1 MLVCCLLF
9 CVDDAGLLSG
19 FPFPFSLCRAARL
32 RFVCGFTTQL
42 LENLVVAMES
52 EAQVIDISRVSGF
65 MQKVRSTASIVMAG
79 VLNVLLQVR
88 NGVI

>member
-1 MLVCCLLF
+1 MVQRAVRVIAVCRRSSVCAETERAFLF
-9 CVDDAGLLSG
+9 PAV
-19 FPFPFSLCRAARL
+19 
-32 RFVCGFTTQL
+32 QL

>member
-1 MLVCCLLF
+1 MLSAVVCCENGTGAERAFLL
-9 CVDDAGLLSG
+9 CL
-19 FPFPFSLCRAARL
+19 
-32 RFVCGFTTQL
+32 QL

-65 MQKVRSTASIVMAG
+65 MQKVRAVWR
-79 VLNVLLQVR
+79 LLDNTLILWNQVR

>member
-1 MLVCCLLF
+1 MREGYMGLRVSCLLS
-9 CVDDAGLLSG
+9 V
-19 FPFPFSLCRAARL
+19 L
-32 RFVCGFTTQL
+32 RVSFLQL

>member
-1 MLVCCLLF
+1 MLLAVVCCENGTGAERAFLL
-9 CVDDAGLLSG
+9 CL
-19 FPFPFSLCRAARL
+19 
-32 RFVCGFTTQL
+32 QL

-65 MQKVRSTASIVMAG
+65 MQKVRAVWRP
-79 VLNVLLQVR
+79 LNHALTLWNQVR

>member
-1 MLVCCLLF
+1 MLCL
-9 CVDDAGLLSG
+9 
-19 FPFPFSLCRAARL
+19 
-32 RFVCGFTTQL
+32 QL

-65 MQKVRSTASIVMAG
+65 MQKVRAVWR
-79 VLNVLLQVR
+79 LLDYTLILWNQVR